1 MSHVGGQVVQTRK
14 GSSLSTAMA
23 LRMEMTST
31 DVVNVNWRT
40 KVFQPNFYRVS
51 KAHNSVDDDE
61 YVTK

>member
-1 MSHVGGQVVQTRK
+1 MQTRK